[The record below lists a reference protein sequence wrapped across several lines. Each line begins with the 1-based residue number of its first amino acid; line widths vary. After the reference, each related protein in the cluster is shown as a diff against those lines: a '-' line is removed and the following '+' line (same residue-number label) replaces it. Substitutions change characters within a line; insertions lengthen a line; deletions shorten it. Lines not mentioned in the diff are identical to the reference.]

1 MPVDRDGSDFFNVTL
16 KERPVAFDVL
26 VEGTVQRV
34 GFRRFAERLAKQFQ
48 ISGYVQNKP
57 DGTVNIFVRGDKDK
71 VDGFISR
78 INNAP
83 EPIAVERL
91 DKKESKPRPVIKR
104 FQVKM
109 GSIAA
114 EINGLGA
121 MESQFGDYRE
131 EFRGFTSEF
140 RDYRGE
146 FRDFSERTD
155 DNFKGLY
162 QIWRNLNKA
171 DADSRRAPDG
181 EQGFN
186 QFAEQERGRTAASR

>member
-1 MPVDRDGSDFFNVTL
+1 M
-16 KERPVAFDVL
+16 KEKPVAFDVL

-34 GFRRFAERLAKQFQ
+34 GFRRFAERLAKQFH

-57 DGTVNIFVRGDKDK
+57 DGTVNIFVQGDKDK

-114 EINGLGA
+114 EINEGLGA
-121 MESQFGDYRE
+121 MESQFGDYSE

-140 RDYRGE
+140 RDYGGE

-155 DNFKGLY
+155 DNFKGLDTKY
-162 QIWRNLNKA
+162 GEISTKLTQILEELRTENRDSINSLNKSVVA
-171 DADSRRAPDG
+171 LLQAVEKFSK
-181 EQGFN
+181 
-186 QFAEQERGRTAASR
+186 